1 MEKKQRVA
9 IVGKSRDVT
18 PEELEKYKVVITVGT
33 NPIEADW
40 YLCLHGES
48 SIHPDRDE
56 GWKHLSDITKYPYLV
71 NSICVLLAYCYHMT
85 NVFTEVGMREDTEI
99 DILASPLIST
109 EERVHERVAVAYW
122 VGRLEALGV
131 KVNWE
136 GGMKKTLP
144 YMWEAYAGKGS

>member
-1 MEKKQRVA
+1 MEKEQRVA

-18 PEELEKYKVVITVGT
+18 HEELEKYKVVLTVGT
-33 NPIEADW
+33 NPIEADL
-40 YLCLHGES
+40 YLCLHGEGS
-48 SIHPDRDE
+48 THPERDCTWE
-56 GWKHLSDITKYPYLV
+56 RFTHVSELPYLV
-71 NSICVLLAYCYHMT
+71 NSICILLAHTYYSVGIS
-85 NVFTEVGMREDTEI
+85 NQSNIEV

>member
-1 MEKKQRVA
+1 MEKEQRVA

-18 PEELEKYKVVITVGT
+18 PEELEKYDVVYTVGT

-40 YLCLHGES
+40 YLCLHGEH
-48 SIHPDRDE
+48 SIHPDKDCTWE
-56 GWKHLSDITKYPYLV
+56 HIEAIKEFPYLI
-71 NSICVLLAYCYHMT
+71 NSVCVLLAIIGEWDYT
-85 NVFTEVGMREDTEI
+85 DNFVL